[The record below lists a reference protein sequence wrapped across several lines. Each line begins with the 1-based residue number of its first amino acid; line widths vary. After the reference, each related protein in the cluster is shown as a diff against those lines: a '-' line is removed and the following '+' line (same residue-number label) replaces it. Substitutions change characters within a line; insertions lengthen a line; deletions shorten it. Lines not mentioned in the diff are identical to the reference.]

1 MQGRHILLLILLTA
15 TILAC
20 GCTADGERS
29 ETQPA
34 SLTPAPSSAQL
45 QVPGDGMSAPTPAAP
60 VRGNATQEV
69 RKVEFVD
76 PAVYRIPTPTPTI
89 AIGKQPDDIKVS
101 EKMVDYARATINY
114 PPGVLATETYHIPFP
129 YWAFNMSITP
139 MSDHPWLTIDVH
151 EKDDPNRAVIETIRY
166 SRNSFPYEG
175 GMPREKK
182 ERFMILE
189 GFRDYYFIIRSES
202 VKSFELT
209 ILIPEKYLV

>member
-34 SLTPAPSSAQL
+34 SLTPAPSSAQP
-45 QVPGDGMSAPTPAAP
+45 QMSGDGMSAPTPAAP

-129 YWAFNMSITP
+129 YWAFNVSATP
-139 MSDHPWLTIDVH
+139 ANDHPWLAIEVRD
-151 EKDDPNRAVIETIRY
+151 KADPNRVVIDDIRY
-166 SRNSFPYEG
+166 SQNDFPYSG
-175 GMPREKK
+175 GKFGEKK
-182 ERFMILE
+182 ERFVVLE
-189 GFRDYYFIIRSES
+189 GYRDYYFIARSGSLTSLEIS
-202 VKSFELT
+202 VLV
-209 ILIPEKYLV
+209 PEKYLV

>member
-1 MQGRHILLLILLTA
+1 M
-15 TILAC
+15 
-20 GCTADGERS
+20 GE
-29 ETQPA
+29 
-34 SLTPAPSSAQL
+34 
-45 QVPGDGMSAPTPAAP
+45 
-60 VRGNATQEV
+60 
-69 RKVEFVD
+69 
-76 PAVYRIPTPTPTI
+76 
-89 AIGKQPDDIKVS
+89 
-101 EKMVDYARATINY
+101 
-114 PPGVLATETYHIPFP
+114 
-129 YWAFNMSITP
+129 
-139 MSDHPWLTIDVH
+139 HPWLTIDVH